1 MTINQE
7 EEKRQQIMVNFYTTT
22 SHKHKMRQK
31 MWEDQA
37 TADQANR
44 FSEATRGQRQEG
56 VTNKK

>member
-1 MTINQE
+1 VPINQE
-7 EEKRQQIMVNFYTTT
+7 EEKRQQIMVKFYLSN

-44 FSEATRGQRQEG
+44 FSEATGGQREEV